1 MAGREVNTAGGK
13 AVSGAGASPEEA
25 MRDGAMQNWL
35 LTSGLHTRHDRFI
48 IPRKGRPGWGS
59 SAALRRH
66 QGKKQARRQ

>member
-35 LTSGLHTRHDRFI
+35 LTSGLRTRHDRFI

-59 SAALRRH
+59 SAALLAE
-66 QGKKQARRQ
+66 GKKQARRQR